1 MPPRPGFAWVCPRA
15 KRRNQLA
22 REDTGISNV
31 PKRAGREGI
40 GCGRVRREYGKV
52 CVGEGERRRGA
63 VHAVSV
69 IDRVH
74 VPVLCQGLL
83 RAAHA
88 EACTSLGTVQSS
100 EPLETVFT

>member
-69 IDRVH
+69 
-74 VPVLCQGLL
+74 
-83 RAAHA
+83 
-88 EACTSLGTVQSS
+88 SS
-100 EPLETVFT
+100 TECVCPSFVKAYYAQHTLSIHEWVSSMF